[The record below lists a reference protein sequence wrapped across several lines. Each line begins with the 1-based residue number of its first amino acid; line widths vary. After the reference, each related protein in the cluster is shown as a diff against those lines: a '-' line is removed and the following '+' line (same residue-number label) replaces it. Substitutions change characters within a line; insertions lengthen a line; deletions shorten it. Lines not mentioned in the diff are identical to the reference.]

1 VSRRVRAWIPAL
13 AWAAAIYLVS
23 SRESVG
29 IPAFWGA
36 DKVLHFGAY
45 ALLGFLIAHGAAAS
59 GLAPRWAVALGWA
72 YGGSDELHQAFV
84 PGRSADPADW
94 AADALG
100 VLAGTFAY
108 ARFQAWRRGR
118 TRAPAMAATDR

>member
-1 VSRRVRAWIPAL
+1 MSRGVLAWVPAA
-13 AWAAAIYLVS
+13 AWAAASFSVS
-23 SRESVG
+23 GRPSVA
-29 IPAFWGA
+29 IPGFWSA

-45 ALLGFLIAHGAAAS
+45 ALLGFLMAHGASATGPGRRGIVAA
-59 GLAPRWAVALGWA
+59 GWA
-72 YGGSDELHQAFV
+72 YAFSDELHQAFV

-108 ARFQAWRRGR
+108 ARLQAWLRGR
-118 TRAPAMAATDR
+118 TPAMAGTDR

>member
-1 VSRRVRAWIPAL
+1 MSRRVLAWAPAL
-13 AWAAAIYLVS
+13 AWAAAIFVVS

-36 DKVLHFGAY
+36 DKLLHFGAY
-45 ALLGFLIAHGAAAS
+45 ALLGFLLAHGAAGS

-108 ARFQAWRRGR
+108 ARLMAWRRGR
-118 TRAPAMAATDR
+118 ARTPVMAATDR